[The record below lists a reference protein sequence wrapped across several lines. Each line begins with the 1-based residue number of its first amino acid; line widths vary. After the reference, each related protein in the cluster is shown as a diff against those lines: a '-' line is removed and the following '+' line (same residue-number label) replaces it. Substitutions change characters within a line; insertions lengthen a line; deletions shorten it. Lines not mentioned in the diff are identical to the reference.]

1 MFPVCFRHLEF
12 VATHIICTELNS
24 RPKTTTKLFNVT
36 CPSPFDSPSSMLVPD
51 KQSCAAAKL
60 VKLNPQFKGVE
71 KLGRC
76 LG

>member
-1 MFPVCFRHLEF
+1 MFPVCFRHLEL

-24 RPKTTTKLFNVT
+24 RPKITKLFNVT
-36 CPSPFDSPSSMLVPD
+36 CPSPFDSPSSMLVAD
-51 KQSCAAAKL
+51 KQSCAASKL